1 MNSFIIQ
8 TVFPFILAAAVVVI
22 ITVIAERYGTKIG
35 GILGT
40 LPSTMVVAF
49 VFIYLNKGAAFASD
63 AAVVIP
69 AEIGINMLF
78 LLTFA
83 LLVKRSV
90 AGAFAASFLV
100 WAALTSILYFS
111 DLQAIAIAVV
121 IYALSVGFSLFV
133 MERVVRVRSSDRVRI
148 QYTPGKLILRGI
160 LAGVFIAAAVLLS
173 NVSSTLSGIVTVFP
187 VIIASAMFIT
197 VREHGPKFAAG
208 MAKSMSFGTPSV
220 VCYAVSIHFLYPV
233 WGLLWGSLAAYGL
246 SAVVTAILFS
256 LRSRL
261 S

>member
-1 MNSFIIQ
+1 MNGTMDSFILQ

-22 ITVIAERYGTKIG
+22 ITVIAERYGTKVG

-49 VFIYLNKGAAFASD
+49 IFIYLNKGADFASD

-90 AGAFAASFLV
+90 AGAFSASFLV
-100 WAALTSILYFS
+100 WMVLTSVLYLS
-111 DLQAIAIAVV
+111 DLQTMAIAVV

-133 MERVVRVRSSDRVRI
+133 MEGLVKIRSSDRVRI
-148 QYTPGKLILRGI
+148 
-160 LAGVFIAAAVLLS
+160 
-173 NVSSTLSGIVTVFP
+173 
-187 VIIASAMFIT
+187 
-197 VREHGPKFAAG
+197 H
-208 MAKSMSFGTPSV
+208 
-220 VCYAVSIHFLYPV
+220 
-233 WGLLWGSLAAYGL
+233 
-246 SAVVTAILFS
+246 
-256 LRSRL
+256 
-261 S
+261 

>member
-1 MNSFIIQ
+1 MDSFILQ

-22 ITVIAERYGTKIG
+22 ITVIAERYGTKVG

-49 VFIYLNKGAAFASD
+49 VFIYINKGAAFASD
-63 AAVVIP
+63 AAAVIP
-69 AEIGINMLF
+69 AELGINILF
-78 LLTFA
+78 LLTFS
-83 LLVKRSV
+83 LMVKRSV
-90 AGAFAASFLV
+90 PMAFAVSFLV

-111 DLQAIAIAVV
+111 ELNVISIAVV
-121 IYALSVGFSLFV
+121 IYALLLFFSLFV
-133 MERVVRVRSSDRVRI
+133 MERLSRVRSSERVHI
-148 QYTPGKLILRGI
+148 HYTPAKLILRGI
-160 LAGVFIAAAVLLS
+160 LAGVFIATAVFLS

-187 VIIASAMFIT
+187 VILASTMFIT
-197 VREHGPKFAAG
+197 VREHGHKFATG

-246 SAVVTAILFS
+246 SAIVTAILFS